1 MACDD
6 GEIYGFRQMADLIRA
21 DHPTLARMVLEPDAA
36 YQTRQLTVEAM
47 MGGVTGRLA
56 AGWRDRD
63 PADLPTIIY
72 AWGKARVGSTA
83 LTNLFG
89 MAGLPAYYQPV
100 KAIVRQV
107 LMGQDGAP
115 WTVPSRRLHPHVFAK
130 ETAGPYSLAECLYM
144 PLQALID
151 AGYPA
156 RKLQLIMLDRTP
168 ADSLASWLDKWSG
181 RVPAERLA
189 RHHILASLNG
199 MRVEAHARRS
209 GVAVTHYVYEA
220 SRDPVRAA
228 RVLFLRLGLADR
240 FTAAAVTDWQGRGN
254 LESADCGII
263 YPDEPAVYQVPGL
276 HGTDTAYRYRERRKN
291 ALTEAQMALMAEFG
305 LDALYR
311 ASVAA
316 CSAELGSDLA
326 ETARLPGFAPLR
338 HGTAA

>member
-1 MACDD
+1 MADRDAVLCD
-6 GEIYGFRQMADLIRA
+6 FMRVADLIRM
-21 DHPTLARMVLEPDAA
+21 DHPALSREILASDGP
-36 YQTRQLTVEAM
+36 YQMRRFTVDAM
-47 MGGVTGRLA
+47 MSGVIDRLA

-107 LMGQDGAP
+107 LMGCDGAA
-115 WTVPSRRLHPHVFAK
+115 WTVPSKRLHSHVFAK

-144 PLQALID
+144 PLQALIE

-156 RKLQLIMLDRTP
+156 EKLQLIMLDRNP
-168 ADSLASWLDKWSG
+168 ADSLASWLDKWSD
-181 RVPAERLA
+181 RVPAEHLV

-199 MRVEAHARRS
+199 IRVEAQARRS

-228 RVLFLRLGLADR
+228 RFLFRRLGLANR
-240 FTAAAVTDWQGRGN
+240 FTSAAVTDWRERGN

-263 YPDEPAVYQVPGL
+263 YPDEPDVYQVPGL
-276 HGTDTAYRYRERRKN
+276 HGTDTAYCYRERRKN
-291 ALTEAQMALMAEFG
+291 ALTEAQTALMAEFG
-305 LDALYR
+305 LDELYR

-326 ETARLPGFAPLR
+326 AAAGLMGFDGLR